1 MKAAAPS
8 LRVFSAQPHYC
19 STRPPRPKRQH
30 HRKAGGTAHIVR
42 AACKHL
48 MQSYAC
54 QSSAQLQIQT
64 VMAGGRSEEHK
75 SELQSL
81 MRISNGVFCLKKKK
95 NSPIQKQRVRSSVHK
110 YTHLSSIL
118 LK

>member
-1 MKAAAPS
+1 MKASAPS
-8 LRVFSAQPHYC
+8 LRVVSAQPQYG

-48 MQSYAC
+48 MQSSAC
-54 QSSAQLQIQT
+54 QSSAQLQIQS
-64 VMAGGRSEEHK
+64 VMAGGEPSSCKDLWMGRSEEHT

-81 MRISNGVFCLKKKK
+81 MRISYAVLCLKKKNETK
-95 NSPIQKQRVRSSVHK
+95 
-110 YTHLSSIL
+110 
-118 LK
+118 